1 VLASIL
7 LASIATSATFAE
19 EAKPFSFGLEGNNL
33 IFSTV
38 EEAKAGGSFRLA
50 IRDGERA
57 NISVKLV
64 DIVSNSSGFK
74 QAIELNSS
82 PFTPNGLVSFPKS
95 YPAYAPSTE
104 IQYFDIDLKF
114 KDGAVLDR
122 PVLGGISV
130 SLVPEKKNKKQF
142 AAESAIVATF
152 AYIPATGINI
162 EEYSPGLTLT
172 GPAITRVKEDIL
184 PLNLIPNLPFLTN
197 HGDLTLNYKLQNTGK
212 IFLETVADLKVQQLG
227 FLGETD
233 KMILSDSQEL
243 FMVPDQFSEQTIL
256 VSPSDT
262 ANRNLGIGIYRFDL
276 TATGKLGDQIDT
288 SASNQQLL
296 IIFPWKQSL
305 LALGVLILV
314 RRRIYRALKSVFD
327 LLKAFRDFL
336 RSRNQRPAF
345 IPNPRSAAPVL
356 VTTSSRV
363 ATNSTLRPLYVPTA
377 TANKATA
384 TDQIPEPSG
393 ARPLYPYWYQPPTNG
408 S

>member
-1 VLASIL
+1 MLASIL

-33 IFSTV
+33 VFSTV

-82 PFTPNGLVSFPKS
+82 PFTPNGLVSFPES
-95 YPAYAPSTE
+95 YPAYAPSSE

-114 KDGAVLDR
+114 KDSAVLDR
-122 PVLGGISV
+122 PVLGGIAV

-197 HGDLTLNYKLQNTGK
+197 HGDLTLNYKLENTGK
-212 IFLETVADLKVQQLG
+212 IFLETVADLEVQQLG
-227 FLGETD
+227 FFGETD
-233 KMILSDSQEL
+233 KLILSDSQEL

-288 SASNQQLL
+288 NASNQQLL

-314 RRRIYRALKSVFD
+314 RRRIYRAFKSVFD

-336 RSRNQRPAF
+336 RSRNQRPSF
-345 IPNPRSAAPVL
+345 TPSPRSAAPVL

-363 ATNSTLRPLYVPTA
+363 ATNSSFRPLYVPTA
-377 TANKATA
+377 TANKSTA